1 MAVCTTYLTGF
12 STSCGSNL
20 PSIKK
25 LYIGTFESAKFTYTY
40 QQNGQSQDVLDADG
54 NKIIEAV
61 SGATLNSGADKWV
74 EFQFRKN
81 SSSMDTE
88 MTVNDNGSHFYTNS
102 ATCIF
107 AKIENSKRLS
117 LQSVASG
124 ECSMIIV
131 DNNNQTWLIGSENPV
146 SLTTLT
152 GSTGT
157 AIGDSNQYSV
167 TLAAD
172 EANMPLLIEADQAQT
187 VINTLLGVAPGA

>member
-1 MAVCTTYLTGF
+1 MACTTYLTGF

-25 LYIGTFESAKFTYTY
+25 LYIGTFESGTFTYTY
-40 QQNGQSQDVLDADG
+40 QKDGETQDVLDADG

-74 EFQFRKN
+74 EFAFRKN

-102 ATCIF
+102 ATCTF
-107 AKIENSKRLS
+107 ARIDNSKRLS
-117 LQSVASG
+117 LESVGSG
-124 ECSMIIV
+124 ECTMIIV
-131 DNNNQTWLIGSENPV
+131 DSNNQTWLIGAENPV

-157 AIGDSNQYSV
+157 AIGDNNQYSV
-167 TLAAD
+167 TLSAQ
-172 EANMPLLIEADQAQT
+172 EAHMPILIEADQAQT
-187 VINTLLGVAPGA
+187 VINTLTGVTPGA

>member
-1 MAVCTTYLTGF
+1 MACTTYLTGF

-25 LYIGTFESAKFTYTY
+25 LYVGTFESSTFTYTY
-40 QQNGQSQDVLDADG
+40 QQNSQAQDVLDADG

-61 SGATLNSGADKWV
+61 SGATLKSGADKWV

-88 MTVNDNGSHFYTNS
+88 MTVNDNGSHYYTNS
-102 ATCIF
+102 ATCTF
-107 AKIENSKRLS
+107 AKIENSKRLA

-124 ECSMIIV
+124 ECTMIIV
-131 DNNNQTWLIGSENPV
+131 DSNNQTWLVGADNPV
-146 SLTTLT
+146 SLTTLS

-167 TLAAD
+167 TLSAD
-172 EANMPLLIEADQAQT
+172 EPTMPLLIEADQAQT
-187 VINTLLGVAPGA
+187 IINTLLGVTPGA

>member
-1 MAVCTTYLTGF
+1 MACTTYLTGF

-25 LYIGTFESAKFTYTY
+25 LYIGTFESGNFTYTY
-40 QQNGQSQDVLDADG
+40 QQDGQSKDILDADG
-54 NKIIEAV
+54 NKIIESV

-88 MTVNDNGSHFYTNS
+88 MTVNDNGSHYYTNS
-102 ATCIF
+102 ATCTF
-107 AKIENSKRLS
+107 ARIDNSKRLS
-117 LQSVASG
+117 LESVGSG
-124 ECSMIIV
+124 ECTMIIV
-131 DNNNQTWLIGSENPV
+131 DSNNQTWLIGAENPV

-157 AIGDSNQYSV
+157 SISDNNQYSV
-167 TLAAD
+167 TLSSQ
-172 EANMPLLIEADQAQT
+172 EAHMPILIEADQAQT
-187 VINTLLGVAPGA
+187 IINTLTGVTPGA

>member
-1 MAVCTTYLTGF
+1 MACTTYLQGF
-12 STSCGSNL
+12 ATSCGSNL

-25 LYIGTFESAKFTYTY
+25 LYIGTFESSTFTYTY
-40 QQNGQSQDVLDADG
+40 QQNSQSQDVLDADG

-88 MTVNDNGSHFYTNS
+88 MTVNDNGSHYYTNS

-107 AKIENSKRLS
+107 AKIDNSKRLS
-117 LQSVASG
+117 LESVASG

-131 DNNNQTWLIGSENPV
+131 DSNNQTWLVGVENPV

-157 AIGDSNQYSV
+157 AISDNNQYSV
-167 TLAAD
+167 TLSSQ
-172 EANMPLLIEADQAQT
+172 EAHMPLLIEADQAQT
-187 VINTLLGVAPGA
+187 IINTLLGVAPGS

>member
-1 MAVCTTYLTGF
+1 MACTTYLTGF
-12 STSCGSNL
+12 TTSCGSNL

-40 QQNGQSQDVLDADG
+40 QQDGESQDVLDADG

-88 MTVNDNGSHFYTNS
+88 MTLNDNGSHYYTNS

-107 AKIENSKRLS
+107 AKIENSKRIS
-117 LQSVASG
+117 LEAVASG

-131 DNNNQTWLIGSENPV
+131 DSNNQTWLIGSENPV
-146 SLTTLT
+146 SLTTLS

-157 AIGDSNQYSV
+157 AISDSNQYSV
-167 TLAAD
+167 TLSSQ
-172 EANMPLLIEADQAQT
+172 EATMPILIEKDQAQT
-187 VINTLLGVAPGA
+187 VINTLTGVAGA

>member
-1 MAVCTTYLTGF
+1 MACTTYLTGF

-25 LYIGTFESAKFTYTY
+25 LYVGTFESSTFTYTY
-40 QQNGQSQDVLDADG
+40 QQNSESQDVLDADG

-61 SGATLNSGADKWV
+61 SGATLKSGADKWV

-88 MTVNDNGSHFYTNS
+88 MTVNDNGSHYYTNS

-107 AKIENSKRLS
+107 AKIENSKRLA

-131 DNNNQTWLIGSENPV
+131 DSNNQTWLIGADNPV
-146 SLTTLT
+146 SLTTLS

-167 TLAAD
+167 TLSAD
-172 EANMPLLIEADQAQT
+172 EATMPLLIEADQAQT
-187 VINTLLGVAPGA
+187 IINTLTGVTPGA

>member
-1 MAVCTTYLTGF
+1 MACTTYLTGF

-25 LYIGTFESAKFTYTY
+25 LYVGTFESGTFTYTY
-40 QQNGQSQDVLDADG
+40 QQNSEAQDVLDADG

-61 SGATLNSGADKWV
+61 SGATLKSGADKWV

-102 ATCIF
+102 ATCTF
-107 AKIENSKRLS
+107 AKIENSKRLA

-131 DNNNQTWLIGSENPV
+131 DSNNQTWLIGAENPV
-146 SLTTLT
+146 SLSSLSA
-152 GSTGT
+152 STGT
-157 AIGDSNQYSV
+157 AIGDNNQYTV
-167 TLAAD
+167 TLSAQ
-172 EANMPLLIEADQAQT
+172 EAHMPLLIEADQAQT
-187 VINTLLGVAPGA
+187 IINTLTGVTPGA

>member
-1 MAVCTTYLTGF
+1 MACTTYLTGF
-12 STSCGSNL
+12 STCCGSNL

-25 LYIGTFESAKFTYTY
+25 LYVGTFESSTFTYTY
-40 QQNGQSQDVLDADG
+40 QQNSQSQDVLDADG

-61 SGATLNSGADKWV
+61 SGATLKSGADKWV

-88 MTVNDNGSHFYTNS
+88 MTVNDNGSHYYTNS
-102 ATCIF
+102 ATCTF
-107 AKIENSKRLS
+107 AKIENSKRLA

-131 DNNNQTWLIGSENPV
+131 DSNNQTWLIGADNPV
-146 SLTTLT
+146 SLTTLS

-167 TLAAD
+167 TLSAD
-172 EANMPLLIEADQAQT
+172 EATMPILIEADQAQT
-187 VINTLLGVAPGA
+187 IINTLTGVTPGA

>member
-1 MAVCTTYLTGF
+1 MACTTYLQGF
-12 STSCGSNL
+12 ATSCGSNL

-25 LYIGTFESAKFTYTY
+25 LYVGTFESSTFTYTY
-40 QQNGQSQDVLDADG
+40 QQNSEAQDVLDADG

-107 AKIENSKRLS
+107 AKIENSKRLA
-117 LQSVASG
+117 LEAVASG
-124 ECSMIIV
+124 ECTMIIV
-131 DNNNQTWLIGSENPV
+131 DSNNQTWLIGSENPV

-172 EANMPLLIEADQAQT
+172 ERTMPLLIEADQAQT
-187 VINTLLGVAPGA
+187 IINSLTGVAGA